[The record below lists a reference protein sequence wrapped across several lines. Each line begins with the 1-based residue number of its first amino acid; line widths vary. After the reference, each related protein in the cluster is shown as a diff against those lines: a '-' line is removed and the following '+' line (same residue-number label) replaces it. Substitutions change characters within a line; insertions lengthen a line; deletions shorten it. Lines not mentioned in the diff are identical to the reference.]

1 MSEDSNQDNS
11 KIKKYSSVQIVDEM
25 KTSYLSYAMSVI
37 ISRALP
43 DARDGLKPVHRRII
57 YAMYKGGY
65 DWSKQFRKSARV
77 VGDVIGKYHP
87 HGDQAVYD
95 ALVRLAQDFSM
106 SVKLLDGQGNFGSM
120 DGDRAAAMRY
130 TETRLAKIAEYLVA
144 DIEKN
149 TIDYQNNYDDTE
161 LEPTVLPAQFPNLL
175 VNGAGGIAVGM
186 ATNIPP
192 HNLGEIIDGTLA
204 YIDNN
209 EISIDELIK
218 LIPGPDF
225 PTGGLIIGKDAIKTG
240 YKTGRG
246 SIKIRGEIE
255 TEEEKKD
262 KTLIVIK
269 SVPFQTNKSLLIEKI
284 ALLVREK
291 KIEGISDIRDESN
304 KEGVRIVIDLKRG
317 VSSEIIINQ
326 LYKYSPIE
334 SSFGFN
340 TLAILN
346 GKPELLNLKQFIK
359 IFVEFREKI
368 LIKRTLFDLKKAK
381 DRVHILI
388 GLFIAIENID
398 EIIAIIRK
406 SKNPNDAKTILQNKQ
421 WNFKKSKINKD
432 ILDVSDLSNKEQY
445 YLSDYQVRAILE
457 LRLQKLTAIGHE
469 EINQEISDLHKL
481 IIKYKEILNDR
492 NALLTQIKNELKDIK
507 SKFANPRKTKII
519 NKVENFDIDDVV
531 QKEDVII
538 TITNKGYIKRSPLSS
553 IRVQKRGG
561 KGKTGITTRDEDFVS
576 QIFTASTLTP
586 ILFFSSK
593 GIVYKLKAWKIPEG
607 SNQSKGKALQNIFPL
622 KEGHMITSIMP
633 LPSDEATWAKM
644 KIIFATA
651 NGKIRKNSLLD
662 FENIQSS
669 GKIAMKLEENDSIVG
684 IKIIED
690 DDDFLLSTEKGK
702 SLRVQSTK
710 LRLFK
715 GRSSKGIKGISL
727 KKDDKIISLSILK
740 NVKIS
745 SDEARAYIKASR
757 LEKDIDETTD
767 DDTEKSK
774 EVKLS
779 KKQIEEFK
787 NKEQYI
793 LTITANGF
801 GKRSSA
807 YEYRVSGRGGQ
818 GIISIISSE
827 RNGLVASTF
836 TINHEDQIM
845 LITDKGQA
853 IRCNVKDIRITGRNT
868 QGVRVFN
875 LSKDEKV
882 VSATRIE
889 DSTEENI

>member
-507 SKFANPRKTKII
+507 SKFANSRKTKII

-757 LEKDIDETTD
+757 LEKDIDETPD

-889 DSTEENI
+889 DSTEEDN

>member
-669 GKIAMKLEENDSIVG
+669 GKIAMKLEENDSIAG

-757 LEKDIDETTD
+757 LEKDIDETPD

-836 TINHEDQIM
+836 TINHVDQIM

>member
-1 MSEDSNQDNS
+1 MSEDLNQK
-11 KIKKYSSVQIVDEM
+11 KIKKSYNSVQIVDEM
-25 KTSYLSYAMSVI
+25 KSSYLSYAMSVI

-130 TETRLAKIAEYLVA
+130 TETRLAKISEFLVA

-204 YIDNN
+204 YLNNN
-209 EISIDELIK
+209 EISVDDLIK
-218 LIPGPDF
+218 VIPGPDF
-225 PTGGLIIGKDAIKTG
+225 PTGGIIIGKEAIITG

-262 KTLIVIK
+262 KASVIIK
-269 SVPFQTNKSLLIEKI
+269 SVPYQTNKSLLIEKI
-284 ALLVREK
+284 AFLVREK

-304 KEGVRIVIDLKRG
+304 KEGVRIVIELKRG

-326 LYKYSPIE
+326 LYKFSPIE

-359 IFVEFREKI
+359 TFVDFREKV

-381 DRVHILI
+381 DRIHILI

-398 EIIAIIRK
+398 EIISIIRK
-406 SKNPNDAKTILQNKQ
+406 AKNPNEAKETLQNKE
-421 WNFKKSKINKD
+421 WNFKKSKINKE
-432 ILDVSDLSNKEQY
+432 ILDIADLSNIEKY
-445 YLSDYQVRAILE
+445 HLSDYQVKAILE
-457 LRLQKLTAIGHE
+457 LKLQKLTAIGHNE
-469 EINQEISDLHKL
+469 VNQEITELN
-481 IIKYKEILNDR
+481 IQIAQYKKILNDK
-492 NALLTQIKNELKDIK
+492 NELTNQIKNELINIK
-507 SKFANPRKTKII
+507 SKFNTTRKTKII
-519 NKVENFDIDDVV
+519 DQIENLEIEDVV
-531 QKEDVII
+531 QKEEVII
-538 TITNKGYIKRSPLSS
+538 TITNKGYIKRSSLNSVK
-553 IRVQKRGG
+553 VQKRGG
-561 KGKTGITTRDEDFVS
+561 KGKTGITTRDEDFVN
-576 QIFTASTLTP
+576 QIFTANTHTP

-593 GIVYKLKAWKIPEG
+593 GLVYKLKTWKIPEG
-607 SNQSKGKALQNIFPL
+607 SNQSKGKALHSILPL
-622 KEGHMITSIMP
+622 KQDHVITSIMP
-633 LPSDEATWAKM
+633 LPSDENLWKSL
-644 KIIFATA
+644 KIIFVTA
-651 NGKIRKNSLLD
+651 LGKIRKNSLLD
-662 FENIQSS
+662 FENIQTS
-669 GKIAMKLEENDSIVG
+669 GKIAMKLDPNDFIVDV
-684 IKIIED
+684 KIINDE
-690 DDDFLLSTEKGK
+690 DDFLLCAKSGK
-702 SLRVQSTK
+702 ALRVQSKK
-710 LRLFK
+710 LRIFK

-727 KKDDKIISLSILK
+727 KKDDKIASLTILK
-740 NVKIS
+740 SVNIS
-745 SDEARAYIKASR
+745 SEEAKSYLKQSKADKESS
-757 LEKDIDETTD
+757 ENESDDNENIKDIQ
-767 DDTEKSK
+767 
-774 EVKLS
+774 LS
-779 KKQIEEFK
+779 KKKIDEFK
-787 NKEQYI
+787 MKEQFI
-793 LTITANGF
+793 LTITENGY

-818 GIISIISSE
+818 GIINIVTSE
-827 RNGLVASTF
+827 RNGSVASTF

-845 LITDKGQA
+845 LITDKGQM
-853 IRCNVKDIRITGRNT
+853 IRCNAKDIRVTGRNT
-868 QGVRVFN
+868 QGVRIFS
-875 LSKDEKV
+875 LSSGEKV
-882 VSATRIE
+882 VSSTRIE
-889 DSTEENI
+889 DSSLDNLE